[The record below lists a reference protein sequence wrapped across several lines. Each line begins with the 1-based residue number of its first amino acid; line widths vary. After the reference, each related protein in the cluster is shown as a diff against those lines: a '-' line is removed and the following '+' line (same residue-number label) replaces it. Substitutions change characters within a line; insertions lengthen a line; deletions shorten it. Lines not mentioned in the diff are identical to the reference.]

1 MNVLRYDRGNCI
13 TVLMA
18 GAIVLTVAA
27 APSIGDYIP
36 AGNDQALWLVRT
48 NEDNSY
54 DIAVQIPPGGEWKI
68 VDRQAPGH
76 PATIAAVDRQAH
88 LLTNPPMQYII
99 HRPGAPGLIGRNPQ
113 DPLWPAMTRPAAM
126 AESIGFGADAGPNL
140 IVAAPRFIAPVQ
152 TQATDEL
159 DNQSNDKPQ
168 APELSPAQQATI
180 GIFQNAQGHWKHL
193 FDLENVEYS
202 NNSKLFLA
210 VSAGKFYLLHQ
221 ADEGSPARLLTRQDD
236 QWVELPPLPSGQV
249 VRMLTVLNRLV
260 IVQSFVQE
268 GLTHMA
274 MVIVNPTD
282 NIYARQIIR
291 DNDTP
296 ATWQADAQ
304 IVDATTTGEQVAI
317 LWIENNQ
324 LNLASSDLTGMMI
337 AHGAIT
343 VLDTPMLTGRGE
355 EILSFFVV
363 TVFIIAILITFSLR
377 SKLAA
382 RGPFSLPA
390 NAVPAPL
397 GKRLVAAMLDLLPM
411 TFISSAIF
419 LSGAFGDVP
428 QLTIEDIQHMAY
440 QQGLPNFMA
449 YFVVTALALYAA
461 YCFVME
467 LRYGATLGKMAMRI
481 KVIGDDGERPAPA
494 QLLLRNLVKI
504 VELAWPPVG
513 LPILLLLPLL
523 NRNRQRL
530 GDMFARTTVVD
541 SKPLPLP
548 PPPQHSDKEA
558 SEINDSNQ

>member
-1 MNVLRYDRGNCI
+1 M
-13 TVLMA
+13 
-18 GAIVLTVAA
+18 
-27 APSIGDYIP
+27 
-36 AGNDQALWLVRT
+36 
-48 NEDNSY
+48 
-54 DIAVQIPPGGEWKI
+54 
-68 VDRQAPGH
+68 
-76 PATIAAVDRQAH
+76 
-88 LLTNPPMQYII
+88 
-99 HRPGAPGLIGRNPQ
+99 
-113 DPLWPAMTRPAAM
+113 
-126 AESIGFGADAGPNL
+126 
-140 IVAAPRFIAPVQ
+140 
-152 TQATDEL
+152 
-159 DNQSNDKPQ
+159 
-168 APELSPAQQATI
+168 
-180 GIFQNAQGHWKHL
+180 
-193 FDLENVEYS
+193 
-202 NNSKLFLA
+202 
-210 VSAGKFYLLHQ
+210 
-221 ADEGSPARLLTRQDD
+221 
-236 QWVELPPLPSGQV
+236 
-249 VRMLTVLNRLV
+249 
-260 IVQSFVQE
+260 
-268 GLTHMA
+268 
-274 MVIVNPTD
+274 
-282 NIYARQIIR
+282 
-291 DNDTP
+291 
-296 ATWQADAQ
+296 
-304 IVDATTTGEQVAI
+304 
-317 LWIENNQ
+317 
-324 LNLASSDLTGMMI
+324 
-337 AHGAIT
+337 
-343 VLDTPMLTGRGE
+343 
-355 EILSFFVV
+355 V

-558 SEINDSNQ
+558 SQINDSNQ